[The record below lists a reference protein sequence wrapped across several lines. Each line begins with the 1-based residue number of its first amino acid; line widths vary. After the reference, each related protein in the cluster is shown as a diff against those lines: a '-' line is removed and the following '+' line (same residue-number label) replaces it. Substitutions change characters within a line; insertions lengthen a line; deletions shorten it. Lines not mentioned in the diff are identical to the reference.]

1 MEVTCNEC
9 TFSVKQTVKLIIVW
23 YIQYRAE
30 HRLEKEKRNTARK
43 KMNKMD
49 LECQDNAAD

>member
-1 MEVTCNEC
+1 M
-9 TFSVKQTVKLIIVW
+9 LIIVW
-23 YIQYRAE
+23 YIQFRAE

-49 LECQDNAAD
+49 LACLDSAADY